1 MYEKN
6 TDKQSKKVENEHV
19 KFVLDGSTHSFKTLA
34 ASSWNSLKMKIVE
47 ELSRCVIVR
56 LSIYCAEVDNLNNYR
71 KELNDLF
78 PSMLP
83 AIEFLAQTPLDDV
96 SFVAISWGYKDY
108 SRAEIALD
116 HSAKHW
122 KVVSATIT
130 DGVDNSHQN
139 MQEALH
145 DIESQLNKYGFNYKD
160 VIRTWIYVGEIT
172 HFSNGVENYEAI
184 NLSRKNYYDRI
195 FGPKTL
201 SKYPA
206 STGIGMD
213 NRDIVISALAYRK
226 RPFEEVSPVEN
237 IAQTA
242 AWNYPSHL
250 AKISPTFSRA
260 YRINTPSGT
269 LSLIS
274 GTASIIGA
282 ETVHIGDVQAQV
294 GVTIDNLERVI
305 AGCIRQPDIT
315 EPLST
320 VIQYVCYIKNP
331 SDLEKVRQ
339 ICYSRLPLSANRLFV
354 KADVCRDN
362 LLVEIEAVTY
372 EAL

>member
-1 MYEKN
+1 MYETN
-6 TDKQSKKVENEHV
+6 TVKKSKKVENEHV
-19 KFVLDGSTHSFKTLA
+19 KFVLDGSTHSFKTLS
-34 ASSWNSLKMKIVE
+34 ASSWNSLKMKIME
-47 ELSRCVIVR
+47 EMSRCIIVR
-56 LSIYCAEVDNLNNYR
+56 LSIYCAELDGLDNYR
-71 KELNDLF
+71 KELTNLF
-78 PSMLP
+78 PSILP
-83 AIEFLAQTPLDDV
+83 AIEFLAQTPLNH
-96 SFVAISWGYKDY
+96 SGFVAISWGFRDS
-108 SRAEIALD
+108 SRAENALD
-116 HSAKHW
+116 HNATNW
-122 KVVSATIT
+122 KVVSATIP
-130 DGVDNSHQN
+130 DGVDDSYQK

-145 DIESQLNKYGFNYKD
+145 NIESQLSKHGFTYQD
-160 VIRTWIYVGEIT
+160 VIRTWIYVGGIT

-195 FGPKTL
+195 FGAKTL
-201 SKYPA
+201 TKYPA

-213 NRDIVISALAYRK
+213 NRDIVITVLAYRK
-226 RPFEEVSPVEN
+226 RPFEEVSAVEN
-237 IAQTA
+237 MAQTA

-260 YRINTPSGT
+260 YRIDTPSGT

-305 AGCIRQPDIT
+305 ASSIRQSDIID
-315 EPLST
+315 PLST

-331 SDLEKVRQ
+331 GDFEKVRQ
-339 ICYSRLPLSANRLFV
+339 ICNSRLPLSANRLFV